1 MIRVFIVDDE
11 NPARRE
17 MKRLLAAHADV
28 EIAGEYA
35 SAIHA
40 LDDAAERKPDVIF
53 LDIQMPD
60 RSGLDAAAQL
70 TGCGAAIVFV
80 TAYDEHALQ
89 AFDLAALDYLLKPVE
104 PDRLAKTLDRLRNGQ
119 APPDSP
125 VTGGSGSGSSVPAAA
140 ETMLRPGDRIFLRGQ
155 DRHWFTPLSA
165 IRLLQSEGNHTRVF
179 FDSEKP
185 LVSRSLNAL
194 EQRLPPQLFFRANRS
209 QIVNLKWITA
219 TEEWF
224 SGSIKVRLEDGTEV
238 EFSRRQARL
247 FREGFSL

>member
-17 MKRLLAAHADV
+17 MRRLLAAHTDV
-28 EIAGEYA
+28 EIVGEFA
-35 SAIHA
+35 SAI
-40 LDDAAERKPDVIF
+40 DATRSASAEKPDVIF

-70 TGCGAAIVFV
+70 TQSGAAIVFV

-119 APPDSP
+119 PPP
-125 VTGGSGSGSSVPAAA
+125 EPAT
-140 ETMLRPGDRIFLRGQ
+140 EPMLRPGDRIFLRGQ

-179 FDSEKP
+179 FENEKP
-185 LVSRSLNAL
+185 LISRSLNAL
-194 EQRLPPQLFFRANRS
+194 EQRLPTQLFFRANRS
-209 QIVNLKWITA
+209 QIVNLKWIVS

-224 SGSIKVRLEDGTEV
+224 SGSLKVKLEDGTEI
-238 EFSRRQARL
+238 EFSRRQSRL

>member
-17 MKRLLAAHADV
+17 MKRLLAAHGDV

-35 SAIHA
+35 SAVLA
-40 LDDAAERKPDVIF
+40 LSEAAGKKPDVIF

-70 TGCGAAIVFV
+70 TACGAAIVFV

-104 PDRLAKTLDRLRNGQ
+104 PDRLAKTLDRLRNGHPPPEPSSSSSA
-119 APPDSP
+119 APA
-125 VTGGSGSGSSVPAAA
+125 V

-155 DRHWFTPLSA
+155 ERHWFTPLSA

-179 FDSEKP
+179 FDSERP
-185 LVSRSLNAL
+185 LINRSLNAL
-194 EQRLPPQLFFRANRS
+194 EQRLPPQMFFRANRS

-224 SGSIKVRLEDGTEV
+224 SGSIKVKLEDGTEI

>member
-1 MIRVFIVDDE
+1 MRVFIVDDE

-17 MKRLLAAHADV
+17 MKRLLAAHSDV
-28 EIAGEYA
+28 ETAGEYA
-35 SAIHA
+35 SAVQA
-40 LDDAAERKPDVIF
+40 LKEVAERRPDLIF

-70 TGCGAAIVFV
+70 AGCGAAIVFV

-104 PDRLAKTLDRLRNGQ
+104 PERLARTLDRVRHGQ
-119 APPDSP
+119 PPQGES
-125 VTGGSGSGSSVPAAA
+125 GGGVSPAAPAPAA
-140 ETMLRPGDRIFLRGQ
+140 ESMLRPGDRIFLRGQ

-209 QIVNLKWITA
+209 QIVNLKWIVS

-224 SGSIKVRLEDGTEV
+224 SGSLKVRLEDGTEI
-238 EFSRRQARL
+238 EFSRRQSRL